1 MRRLTLAACKS
12 TIARVIGKCEDSP
25 DIVAYL
31 NEAQE
36 RLLNRPTDPQG
47 SWMRFQVCVGNDNC
61 LTMPREVL
69 TIKAFWLCNT
79 PGRFVS
85 EFFETVGW
93 SEGGYG
99 LRDGRNSSG
108 AAACDGATML
118 DRGTDCVFD
127 QPIATTTQLRKI
139 QVVAADSSDNGKKI
153 IIRYVDSNG
162 NRVYTNIDGVVQEG
176 EQVTLSTSGTLTTS
190 YVANGGIYTVT
201 KDLTNYPVRLYTYDV
216 VNSIQTALLA
226 VYAPSETLPIYRK
239 VTIPGL
245 TCSNNTNCCGDAS
258 TDESCTNQRSLTILA
273 RLQHVPVI
281 VDNDCLV
288 ICNLPALKLM
298 VKAIKLEEQ
307 QELAMAADFRQQA
320 ALELDGEIAA
330 YLGDGMR
337 INIQTPAVGTWG
349 GGGIFNPVG
358 GGWSFGWFN

>member
-1 MRRLTLAACKS
+1 
-12 TIARVIGKCEDSP
+12 VIGVCSTSDTIP
-25 DIVAYL
+25 IFV

-36 RLLNRPTDPQG
+36 RLLNRSTDPIG
-47 SWMRFQVCVGNDNC
+47 AVMRFQVCVGNDNC
-61 LTMPREVL
+61 LTLPREVL
-69 TIKAFWLCNT
+69 TVKSFWLCNT

-85 EFFETVGW
+85 EFFEAIGW
-93 SEGGYG
+93 AEGGYG
-99 LRDGRNSSG
+99 LRDGNNSQG
-108 AAACDGATML
+108 ACACDGATMI

-127 QPIATTTQLRKI
+127 QPIATSTQLRKI
-139 QVVAADSSDNGKKI
+139 QVVAADTSDNGKKI

-176 EQVTLSTSGTLTTS
+176 EQVTLSTAGTLTAS
-190 YVANGGIYTVT
+190 YVANGGIYAVT
-201 KDLTNYPVRLYTYDV
+201 KDVTNYPVRLYTYDV

-245 TCSNNTNCCGDAS
+245 TNANNTNCCGSAS
-258 TDESCTNQRSLTILA
+258 DDTSCTNQKSLTILA
-273 RLQHVPVI
+273 RLQHVPVV

-307 QELAMAADFRQQA
+307 QELAMAADFRAQA

-330 YLGDGMR
+330 YFGDGMR
-337 INIQTPAVGTWG
+337 INMRVADVSTWG
-349 GGGIFNPVG
+349 AGSVFSPVG
-358 GGWSFGWFN
+358 WGSWGWFN